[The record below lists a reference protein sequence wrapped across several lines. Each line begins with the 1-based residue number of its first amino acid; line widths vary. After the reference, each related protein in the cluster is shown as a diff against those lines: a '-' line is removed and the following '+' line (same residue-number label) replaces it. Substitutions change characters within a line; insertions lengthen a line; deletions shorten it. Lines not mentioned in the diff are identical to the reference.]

1 MTRTFLLVVLA
12 NLAVGCTIERIEQDT
27 TRALGIAGA
36 TDQLSIERSSRW
48 RLDDP
53 GYLTFVAEYN
63 PEDQAQVALLHAAF
77 SGVSRVY
84 PQAVL
89 DPSPVGA
96 VAPIASN
103 GQPVELLMHVDIPGT
118 TSSTSLFPVALVDAR
133 TGNVID
139 RATLALHPG
148 WWGSSNDPGKVA
160 QLFHDYAA
168 QLRPSQ

>member
-1 MTRTFLLVVLA
+1 MTRMFLLVALA

-27 TRALGIAGA
+27 TRAFGIAGA

-53 GYLTFVAEYN
+53 GYLTIVAEYN
-63 PEDQAQVALLHAAF
+63 PEDPAQVALLNAAF
-77 SGVSRVY
+77 YGVNRVY
-84 PQAVL
+84 PQTVL
-89 DPSPVGA
+89 DPIPVGP

-103 GQPVELLMHVDIPGT
+103 GQPVELLMHVDIPDA
-118 TSSTSLFPVALVDAR
+118 TSSAGRFPVALVDAR
-133 TGNVID
+133 TGSVID
-139 RATLALHPG
+139 RATLTLHPG
-148 WWGSSNDPGKVA
+148 WWSSVNDPGKVA